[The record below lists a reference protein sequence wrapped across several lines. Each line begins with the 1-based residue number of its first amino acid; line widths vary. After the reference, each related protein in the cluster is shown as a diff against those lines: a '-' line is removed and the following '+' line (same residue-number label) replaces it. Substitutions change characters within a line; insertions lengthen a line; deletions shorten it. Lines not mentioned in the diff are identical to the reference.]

1 MTIENINI
9 GNLANDGT
17 GDDLREAFIKVNNN
31 FVEVDNRITT
41 LPVQGENLG
50 VAGEGVF
57 AGKNVNTLQFKEIL
71 AGENTTIT
79 SNSTSVIIDSTGG
92 LNSFLVLADNGHIT
106 IDGSAPFIIQGGDI
120 IETRSPGN
128 TLFIDLKDEGV
139 VAHDTNP
146 TLSSN
151 LQAAGNNIQNAGSV
165 SANSFNGP
173 LTGLVYGVDIRDIN
187 KYFNN
192 NWDFGDIIAEYNNA
206 VEYLIGTSDID
217 MGAFVGEDVA
227 TFNIDLGFIS

>member
-1 MTIENINI
+1 MAIESINI

-31 FVEVDNRITT
+31 FIEVDNRITA
-41 LPVQGENLG
+41 LPIQGENLG
-50 VAGEGVF
+50 TSGEGVF

-71 AGENTTIT
+71 AGENTAIT
-79 SNSTSVIIDSTGG
+79 SNSTSIIIDSAGG
-92 LNSFLVLADNGHIT
+92 LNDFLVLADSGHIT
-106 IDGSAPFIIQGGDI
+106 IDGSAPFTIQGGDV

-128 TLFIDLKDEGV
+128 TLFIDLKDTGI

-146 TLSSN
+146 TLSTN
-151 LQAAGNNIQNAGSV
+151 LQAAGNNIQNAGTV

-187 KYFNN
+187 QYFNN
-192 NWDFGDIIAEYNNA
+192 NWDFGDIFPEYSNA
-206 VEYLIGTSDID
+206 VEYIIGTTVID
-217 MGAFVGEDVA
+217 MGSFVGQDVA
-227 TFNIDLGFIS
+227 DFNIDLGFIA

>member
-1 MTIENINI
+1 MAIDTINI

-17 GDDLREAFIKVNNN
+17 GDDLREAFVKVNNN
-31 FVEVDNRITT
+31 FAEVDSKITA
-41 LPVQGENLG
+41 LPIEAENLG
-50 VAGEGVF
+50 VSGEGIF
-57 AGKNVNTLQFKEIL
+57 AGKNQNTLQFKKVVGG
-71 AGENTTIT
+71 AN
-79 SNSTSVIIDSTGG
+79 TSVSSTNNSLIIDSTGG
-92 LNSFLVLADNGHIT
+92 LDNFLVLTDNGHIT
-106 IDGSAPFIIQGGDI
+106 IDGSAPFVIQGGDV

-146 TLSSN
+146 TLSSH
-151 LQAAGNNIQNAGSV
+151 LRAEGNNIQNAGSV

-187 KYFNN
+187 QYFDN
-192 NWDFGDIIAEYNNA
+192 NWDFGDIFPEYSNA

-217 MGAFVGEDVA
+217 MGSFIGEDVA
-227 TFNIDLGFIS
+227 EFNIDLGFIA